1 MIPLCNVS
9 DLPENG
15 KQLFTVNGKEIL
27 VITTGGRIYAVSNIC
42 PHAGGKLIK
51 GRVDGDTIT
60 CMEHGLCFDLQ
71 NGAVRLDQLDEE
83 LLETIDAD
91 NLPFGPLKIYSTV
104 IENSMLYLNI

>member
-1 MIPLCNVS
+1 MTPLCNVS

-27 VITTGGRIYAVSNIC
+27 VIQTGSRIFAVSNIC

-51 GRVDGDTIT
+51 GRVDEGTIT

-71 NGAVRLDQLDEE
+71 NGTVRLDPLDDD
-83 LLETIDAD
+83 LLEMIDAD
-91 NLPFGPLKIYSTV
+91 NLPFGPLKIYDTAV
-104 IENSMLYLNI
+104 ENGVLYLKD